1 MVLPLLLLGGATIGG
16 GAYLADKLGIL
27 DADDVGEQVQSLVID
42 TAVSVVQVIPTVL
55 AELAPALVD
64 GVASATN
71 GVIEAL
77 DGREVAFM
85 TGITA
90 LLIGY
95 AGFRSL
101 KTLTGGGRIAS
112 N

>member
-1 MVLPLLLLGGATIGG
+1 MVLPLLLLGGATVGG
-16 GAYLADKLGIL
+16 GAYLADKLGIV
-27 DADDVGEQVQSLVID
+27 DADDVGQQVQSLVID
-42 TAVSVVQVIPTVL
+42 TAVSVVKVVPTIL
-55 AELAPALVD
+55 GELAPALVD
-64 GVASATN
+64 GVAEATN

-77 DGREVAFM
+77 EGREVAFM

-101 KTLTGGGRIAS
+101 KTLTGGGRIAT

>member
-1 MVLPLLLLGGATIGG
+1 MVLPLILLGSAVGG
-16 GAYLADKLGIL
+16 GAYLADKLGVL
-27 DADDVGEQVQSLVID
+27 DADDAAERVQGLVID
-42 TAVSVVQVIPTVL
+42 TAVAVVGVIPTVL
-55 AELAPALVD
+55 GELAPALVD
-64 GVASATN
+64 GVSKMTN

-77 DGREVAFM
+77 EGREVAFM

-101 KTLTGGGRIAS
+101 KTLTGGGKIA
-112 N
+112 

>member
-1 MVLPLLLLGGATIGG
+1 MVLPLILLGSAVGG
-16 GAYLADKLGIL
+16 GAYLADKLGVL
-27 DADDVGEQVQSLVID
+27 DADDAAERVQGLVID
-42 TAVSVVQVIPTVL
+42 TAVAVVGVIPTVL
-55 AELAPALVD
+55 GELAPALVD
-64 GVASATN
+64 GVSEMTN

-77 DGREVAFM
+77 EGREVAFM

-101 KTLTGGGRIAS
+101 KTLTGGGKIA
-112 N
+112 

>member
-1 MVLPLLLLGGATIGG
+1 MVLPLLLVGATVGG
-16 GAYLADKLGIL
+16 GAYLADKLNIL
-27 DADDVGEQVQSLVID
+27 DADDVGEQIQTLVID

-77 DGREVAFM
+77 EGREVAFM
-85 TGITA
+85 TGLTA

-101 KTLTGGGRIAS
+101 KTLTGGGRIAT

>member
-1 MVLPLLLLGGATIGG
+1 MVLPLLLLGATIGG
-16 GAYLADKLGIL
+16 GAFLADKLDIL
-27 DADDVGEQVQSLVID
+27 DADDVGEQVQTLVID
-42 TAVSVVQVIPTVL
+42 TAIAVIKVIPIIL
-55 AELAPALVD
+55 GELAPALVD
-64 GVASATN
+64 GVSAATN
-71 GVIEAL
+71 GMIEAL

-95 AGFRSL
+95 VGFRSL
-101 KTLTGGGRIAS
+101 KTLTGGRVIVT

>member
-1 MVLPLLLLGGATIGG
+1 MVLPLILIGSAVGG
-16 GAYLADKLGIL
+16 GAYLADKLGVL
-27 DADDVGEQVQSLVID
+27 DADDAAERVQGLVID
-42 TAVSVVQVIPTVL
+42 TAVAVVGVIPTVL
-55 AELAPALVD
+55 GELAPALVD
-64 GVASATN
+64 GVSEMTN

-77 DGREVAFM
+77 EGREVAFM

-101 KTLTGGGRIAS
+101 KTLTGGGKIA
-112 N
+112 

>member
-1 MVLPLLLLGGATIGG
+1 MVLPLILLGTAVGG
-16 GAYLADKLGIL
+16 GAYLADKLGVL
-27 DADDVGEQVQSLVID
+27 DADDAAERVQGLVID
-42 TAVSVVQVIPTVL
+42 TAVAVVGVIPTIL
-55 AELAPALVD
+55 GELAPALVD
-64 GVASATN
+64 GVSEMTN

-77 DGREVAFM
+77 EGREVAFM

-101 KTLTGGGRIAS
+101 KTLTGGGKIA
-112 N
+112 

>member
-1 MVLPLLLLGGATIGG
+1 MVLPLILLGSAVGG
-16 GAYLADKLGIL
+16 GAYLADKLGVL
-27 DADDVGEQVQSLVID
+27 DAEDAAERVQGLVID
-42 TAVSVVQVIPTVL
+42 TAVAVVGVIPTIL
-55 AELAPALVD
+55 GELAPALVD
-64 GVASATN
+64 GVSEMTN

-77 DGREVAFM
+77 EGREVAFM

-101 KTLTGGGRIAS
+101 KTLTGGGKIA
-112 N
+112 

>member
-27 DADDVGEQVQSLVID
+27 DADDVGEQVQTLVID
-42 TAVSVVQVIPTVL
+42 TAVSIVQVIPTIL
-55 AELAPALVD
+55 AELAPSLVD

-77 DGREVAFM
+77 EGREVAFM

-101 KTLTGGGRIAS
+101 KTLTGGRVIAT

>member
-1 MVLPLLLLGGATIGG
+1 MVLPLILLGATVGG
-16 GAYLADKLGIL
+16 GAFLADKLGVL
-27 DADDVGEQVQSLVID
+27 DADDVGERVQGIVVD
-42 TAVSVVQVIPTVL
+42 TAVAVVSVIPTVL
-55 AELAPALVD
+55 GELAPALVD
-64 GVASATN
+64 GVAEATN

-77 DGREVAFM
+77 EGREVAFM

-101 KTLTGGGRIAS
+101 KTLTGGKVVVVQS
-112 N
+112 

>member
-1 MVLPLLLLGGATIGG
+1 MVLPLILLGSAVGG
-16 GAYLADKLGIL
+16 GAYLADKLGVL
-27 DADDVGEQVQSLVID
+27 DADDAAERVQGLVID
-42 TAVSVVQVIPTVL
+42 TAVAVVGVIPTIL
-55 AELAPALVD
+55 GELAPALVD
-64 GVASATN
+64 GVSEMTN

-77 DGREVAFM
+77 EGREVAFM

-101 KTLTGGGRIAS
+101 KTLTGGGKIA
-112 N
+112 